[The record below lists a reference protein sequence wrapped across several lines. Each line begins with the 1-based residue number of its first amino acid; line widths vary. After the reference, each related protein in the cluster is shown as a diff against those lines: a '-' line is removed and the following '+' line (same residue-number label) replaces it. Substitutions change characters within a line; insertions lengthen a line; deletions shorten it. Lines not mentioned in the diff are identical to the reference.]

1 MRRMIKLSVIAALV
15 TVLAHTLHH
24 PSDADNAPSQNDMR
38 EYGRILQMLGT
49 LALKSSDSKLATARD
64 LCMSL
69 FSKVDASRKAKLWV
83 GPTSASGAEPAEVTY
98 LSQEMIFP

>member
-1 MRRMIKLSVIAALV
+1 MIKLSVIAALV

-69 FSKVDASRKAKLWV
+69 FSKVDPSRKLWV